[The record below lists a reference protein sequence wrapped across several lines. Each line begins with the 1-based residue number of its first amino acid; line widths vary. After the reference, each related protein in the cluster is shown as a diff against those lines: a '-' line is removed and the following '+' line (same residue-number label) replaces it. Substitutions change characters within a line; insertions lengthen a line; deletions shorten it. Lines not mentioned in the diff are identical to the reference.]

1 MAAPSTH
8 APHDSTSSPGHDHHD
23 DAHGHDAGEADAV
36 FRQAF
41 DAESQ
46 QELLQEDSEAWYNVT
61 GELLTIVTIGVAF
74 FTFIVWL
81 ISR

>member
-1 MAAPSTH
+1 MAAPPTYE
-8 APHDSTSSPGHDHHD
+8 DPGHDAHH
-23 DAHGHDAGEADAV
+23 EADAV
-36 FRQAF
+36 FKNAF

-46 QELLQEDSEAWYNVT
+46 QQLLQEDSEAWHNVT
-61 GELLTIVTIGVAF
+61 GELLTIVTVGVAF